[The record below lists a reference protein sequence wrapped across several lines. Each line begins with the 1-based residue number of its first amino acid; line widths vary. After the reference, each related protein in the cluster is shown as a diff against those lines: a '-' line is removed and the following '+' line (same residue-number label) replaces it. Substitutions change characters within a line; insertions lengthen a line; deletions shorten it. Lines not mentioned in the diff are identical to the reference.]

1 MSGDPPVCNAL
12 HAPIAGDID
21 CRDWEAGE
29 KINRGVF
36 YRQPLGYNLQ
46 SSVNAR
52 DAAIA
57 REAHQVK
64 ISESRS
70 REVRDRLS
78 ILMGYSID

>member
-21 CRDWEAGE
+21 CRDWGARE

-46 SSVNAR
+46 SSVKAR

-57 REAHQVK
+57 REAHQVNK
-64 ISESRS
+64 
-70 REVRDRLS
+70 
-78 ILMGYSID
+78 